1 MTVPLVVG
9 LDASTSGVKAVVVDP
24 RGRVVAEGRAALGLD
39 NPGPDAW
46 EQDARAW
53 LDGALVALEGA
64 LGALDARARAEVR
77 AIAIAHQRETFVVT
91 NERGEPRAPAV
102 VWMDA
107 RCRPEV
113 GEVVREVSPEEL
125 LRRTGKVPCTTPS
138 LYKIRALLGRIRPE
152 LRDGPRSI
160 SDVGAFLGRHLAG
173 AHATSRASADP
184 LGLVE
189 LSTGDYAADLCE
201 LAHVRPTELAR
212 LVAPGAPI
220 GPLLPAIVDRLGL
233 GRGTLL
239 VAGAGDGQA
248 AGLGAGVVAEGDA
261 YLNVGTALVS
271 GAASSTPR
279 TSRAFRTLYSAIP
292 GDFVLETDLKGGT
305 FTLDWL
311 ADRLLGGGY
320 FEGGSARAATLAAL
334 EAQAEAIAPGSDG
347 LLALPYWAG
356 VMNPHWDDD
365 ASGALVGLRGDHG
378 PAHVYRAILEGL
390 AFEQR
395 WHFEGVEAAFRSLGR
410 IVGVGGGM
418 RRPLFARIVADAL
431 DRPLE
436 RSLADETTAL
446 GAAMLAAAGAGVHS
460 SVGAAARAMAAP
472 TKPLLPGP
480 AARHC
485 DRVYRAAYRPLYSA
499 LAPTLGAL
507 AALRELAPSARREG
521 APAADA

>member
-1 MTVPLVVG
+1 MTEPLVVG

-24 RGRVVAEGRAALGLD
+24 RGRVVAEGRASLALD

-53 LDGALVALEGA
+53 LDGALDALAGA
-64 LGALDARARAEVR
+64 LGGLDPQARREVR
-77 AIAIAHQRETFVVT
+77 ANAIAHQRETFVVT
-91 NERGEPRAPAV
+91 DERGEPRAPAV

-113 GEVVREVSPEEL
+113 GEVVRDVSPEAL

-138 LYKIRALLGRIRPE
+138 LYKLRALVGRIRPD
-152 LRDGPRSI
+152 LRQGPRAI
-160 SDVGAFLGRHLAG
+160 SDVGAFLVRHLAG
-173 AHATSRASADP
+173 EHATSRASADP

-189 LSTGDYAADLCE
+189 LATGEYADDLCA
-201 LAHVRPTELAR
+201 LAHVRANELPR

-220 GPLLPAIVDRLGL
+220 GPLLPAIADRMGL
-233 GRGTLL
+233 GHDTLL

-248 AGLGAGVVAEGDA
+248 AGLGAGVIDEGDA
-261 YLNVGTALVS
+261 YLNIGTALVG
-271 GAASSTPR
+271 GAASSAPR
-279 TSRAFRTLYSAIP
+279 TSRAFRTLHSAIP
-292 GDFVLETDLKGGT
+292 GEFVLETDLKGGT

-311 ADRLLGGGY
+311 ADRLLGGGC
-320 FEGGSARAATLAAL
+320 FEGGRARAATLASL

-395 WHFEGVEAAFRSLGR
+395 WHFEGVEGAFRPLAR

-418 RRPLFARIVADAL
+418 RRPLFARIVVDAL
-431 DRPLE
+431 GRTLE

-446 GAAMLAAAGAGVHS
+446 GAAMLAAAGAGLHA
-460 SVGAAARAMAAP
+460 SVEDAARAMSAP
-472 TKPLLPGP
+472 SEPVVPGP

-485 DRVYRAAYRPLYSA
+485 DRVYRAAYRPLYAA

-507 AALRELAPSARREG
+507 AALREI
-521 APAADA
+521 APAANA